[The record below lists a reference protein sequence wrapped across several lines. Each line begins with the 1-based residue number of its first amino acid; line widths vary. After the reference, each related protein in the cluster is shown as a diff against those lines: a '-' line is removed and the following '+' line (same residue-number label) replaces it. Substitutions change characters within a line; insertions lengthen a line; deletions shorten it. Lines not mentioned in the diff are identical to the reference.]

1 MTPDNPLRAF
11 LLAQVHPSARRDP
24 ATAER
29 HLAFMAPRLCG
40 SVLALGTL
48 PVGLAVRGV
57 PGTLELL
64 ALAWMIAPIA
74 IACYLSRTGRVRVA
88 RTLSALALAGLAAIL
103 AAGPGGIG
111 ALVAVVVV
119 LVPLETALSPVRRAV
134 AAALIAVAVAGL
146 AVLLAALAGAW
157 FGPLWP
163 GGLPTAPG
171 TLAGL
176 LYGAGLALGAGGLV
190 PWPPVRLRHGAQPLP
205 AFAAGDVITHHG
217 HDGRI
222 VYASDNAQSVLGAPP
237 GDLHGHGLFERI
249 HVADRPAWLSA
260 LSQTAVTGA
269 AGEIEFRLRRPGGGD
284 FMWIEMRCRPF
295 DDRTARHGEAAP
307 GAVAVMRDVTA
318 RKARLDAALAAQ
330 AEARRANCAM
340 SRFLALIGHELC
352 SPLNA
357 IIGFSDMLHGGA
369 GQPTE
374 CARRREYARII
385 SQSGRHL
392 LAVVDHILDM
402 SRLQTGHFRLDPEP
416 VRLAAV
422 IASCA
427 ELMAPGAL
435 QEGVVLQTE
444 VAADLP
450 EIVADRRALT
460 QILINLIANAVR
472 FSGRGKAVTV
482 RALREGE
489 RVAIEIADTGTGMT
503 PGDLMRAC
511 DPVGRRAAAGR
522 RDSGAGGAVGA
533 GSVGAGSVGA
543 GSVGAGLGLSIV
555 NGLVALHGGEL
566 EAVSER
572 GRGTRMVVRLPVDCE
587 RAASGTVLGAADRRR
602 DSPPAAASA
611 RDDLAIRVHRR
622 A

>member
-40 SVLALGTL
+40 SVLALGML
-48 PVGLAVRGV
+48 PVGLAVYGV
-57 PGTLELL
+57 PGTPELL
-64 ALAWMIAPIA
+64 ALAWMIVPIA
-74 IACYLSRTGRVRVA
+74 IACYLSRTGRVKVA
-88 RTLSALALAGLAAIL
+88 RALSALALAGLAAIL

-111 ALVAVVVV
+111 ALAAVVLV
-119 LVPLETALSPVRRAV
+119 LVPLEAALSPVRRAV
-134 AAALIAVAVAGL
+134 AAALIAAAAAGL
-146 AVLLAALAGAW
+146 AMLLAALAGAW
-157 FGPLWP
+157 FGPPAAWP

-176 LYGAGLALGAGGLV
+176 LYAAGLTLGTGGFV
-190 PWPPVRLRHGAQPLP
+190 PWPPVRLCHEAKRLP

-222 VYASDNAQSVLGAPP
+222 VYASDVLGAPP
-237 GDLHGHGLFERI
+237 GDLHGYGLFERI

-260 LSQTAVTGA
+260 LSQAAATGA
-269 AGEIEFRLRRPGGGD
+269 AGEIEFRLRRPGEAD

-295 DDRTARHGEAAP
+295 DGHTARHGEAAP
-307 GAVAVMRDVTA
+307 EAVAVMRDVTI
-318 RKARLDAALAAQ
+318 RKARLDAALTAQ
-330 AEARRANCAM
+330 AEARRAKCAM
-340 SRFLALIGHELC
+340 SRFLALTAHELC

-357 IIGFSDMLHGGA
+357 IIGFSDMLRGEA
-369 GQPTE
+369 GQPIE
-374 CARRREYARII
+374 SARRREYARII

-427 ELMAPGAL
+427 ELMTPGAL

-460 QILINLIANAVR
+460 RILINLIANAVR

-489 RVAIEIADTGTGMT
+489 RVALEIADTGTGMT
-503 PGDLMRAC
+503 PGDHASLRSGWA
-511 DPVGRRAAAGR
+511 PGGRRPM
-522 RDSGAGGAVGA
+522 GAGPVGA
-533 GSVGAGSVGA
+533 GSVGAGCGA

-555 NGLVALHGGEL
+555 KGLAALHGGEL

-572 GRGTRMVVRLPVDCE
+572 GRGTRMVVRLPVDC
-587 RAASGTVLGAADRRR
+587 AASGTVRRAADRRHEP
-602 DSPPAAASA
+602 PPAAGSA
-611 RDDLAIRVHRR
+611 RVAIRVHRR